1 MKKIVFLLLYILG
14 IGMVSAQSYMPENST
29 HVVRIETSMG
39 NIRLALYDDT
49 PLHRDQFLRL
59 VERGYYDSLLFHRV
73 IPNFVIQAGDSLS
86 RHAAPGTLL
95 GDSPEP
101 YSIPAEITF
110 PNRYHKSGA
119 LAAAREPDEVNPER
133 RSSYSQF
140 YIVTGNLYDTDR
152 LGVAQEYLDS
162 VTNGKVKLTPR
173 VKEDYRSIGGMPYLD
188 GLYTVFGEVIEGYDI
203 VDQIQWVGRD
213 ENNRPFDD
221 VRILKAV
228 VEK

>member
-1 MKKIVFLLLYILG
+1 M
-14 IGMVSAQSYMPENST
+14 SAQSYMPENST

-86 RHAAPGTLL
+86 RHAASGTLL

-152 LGVAQEYLDS
+152 LSVAQEYLDS
-162 VTNGKVKLTPR
+162 VTNGKVKLTPK